1 MRSCATC
8 HSRSWY
14 RDEVAIDLAAA
25 LEAVAT
31 NRAAERGA
39 GAG

>member
-14 RDEVAIDLAAA
+14 RDDVAVDLAAA
-25 LEAVAT
+25 LEAVAAS
-31 NRAAERGA
+31 RAGEPGVRA
-39 GAG
+39 G